1 VRGRRGRTPG
11 GSRPTLAIA
20 AGLTL
25 LAGCV
30 SGGGAGGGGA
40 GSSPSA
46 SSTASAAS
54 GRPSAGPTPTAGPTP
69 SGSQLIAVSVTGGE
83 VTPKPA
89 RVKVPTGRTVLLRVT
104 SDVADEV
111 HVHGYDLKRDVTAG
125 GTATL
130 DFVA

>member
-11 GSRPTLAIA
+11 GSRPTL
-20 AGLTL
+20 
-25 LAGCV
+25 
-30 SGGGAGGGGA
+30 GGGA
-40 GSSPSA
+40 GSSAPA
-46 SSTASAAS
+46 SGTASAAS
-54 GRPSAGPTPTAGPTP
+54 GTPTAGPTP